1 MSKAG
6 IIATARA
13 GDARFMDTRP
23 DEQERG
29 ITIKSTAISM
39 FFEMPEDDLSSIKQ
53 NTDGKFRIIN
63 IRFKIRN

>member
-39 FFEMPEDDLSSIKQ
+39 YFEMPAEEVPDIKQ
-53 NTDGKFRIIN
+53 KSDGMFFHEWGKT
-63 IRFKIRN
+63 